1 MAAVP
6 SDAAPDSMLA
16 SLRRLGEAQRA
27 EHTTEVAVGGEFG
40 ERLVVRYG
48 VLAVDEMERYT
59 ELVST
64 GSLSNLGLAIDC
76 MVACCRSISFIDD
89 RGETVLLSDERGPV
103 KLGPRLAA
111 LMGWESID
119 GAEMKPRTVVKLLF
133 GDNAMALDAHL
144 SRLLEWMRSARS
156 DGPGGS

>member
-40 ERLVVRYG
+40 ER
-48 VLAVDEMERYT
+48 
-59 ELVST
+59 LVST